1 MNDSRACDRP
11 NQCIWR
17 LPYLRLQIRT
27 GVNCGQTPGAFFWK
41 IYIRELE
48 DVFVVADA
56 SFLRDSMPVTQT
68 ATAAA
73 AEAEAATE
81 KRLKP
86 SAYLK

>member
-1 MNDSRACDRP
+1 M
-11 NQCIWR
+11 
-17 LPYLRLQIRT
+17 
-27 GVNCGQTPGAFFWK
+27 
-41 IYIRELE
+41 
-48 DVFVVADA
+48 FVVADA

-73 AEAEAATE
+73 ADAEAATE